1 MVTKDFVQPIERT
14 SFPSVVLLAWRKPME
29 REFRIILLVCAAL
42 VMLGCG
48 ADGTDG
54 GGGSAGTGGAAGMLG
69 TPALDP
75 LDSAARFAVVSTDFS
90 SSSIAMLDEDFVV
103 IDESWLSS
111 GTTYPGLVASLS
123 GDVVLPNRQ
132 AGDGTFA
139 VIDRFF
145 TDVVTRFFLPSGNLE
160 GQVRTHGEV
169 GDSGFSSNPQD
180 FIFVDAD
187 SAWVPRYESNLNP
200 AASPENRG
208 NDLIEINP
216 SDMSATGARI
226 DLSTLDTSA
235 TVMAGEGS
243 AEVDVF
249 ARPSRGVLVGSTM
262 VLGLDRI
269 SAGFEAAGSGM
280 VAVVDLEDDSI
291 VGLEL
296 SGLASCGNA
305 VPVPEAPSKVLVA
318 CVGFAQPFGDEP
330 QVRASAGLVLLE
342 VGASGV
348 QIERSWRLADHPSA
362 AIAVNS
368 VIAIDDRRALGVATG
383 NFVDTVDQLYLIDL
397 VTGDQELVLESG
409 GSFVIG
415 LSAYDPDSRILY
427 VPDAFENAVIE
438 LGADDDGFVELGST
452 EIAPGL
458 GLPPSKVYLL
468 D

>member
-1 MVTKDFVQPIERT
+1 
-14 SFPSVVLLAWRKPME
+14 ME
-29 REFRIILLVCAAL
+29 RVFRIILLICAAL
-42 VMLGCG
+42 AVVGCG
-48 ADGTDG
+48 EEGTDG
-54 GGGSAGTGGAAGMLG
+54 GGAGAGTGGAAGSGGSAGRAGAGGEGGMLG
-69 TPALDP
+69 TAALEP
-75 LDSAARFAVVSTDFS
+75 LDEAPRFAVVSTDFS

-132 AGDGTFA
+132 AGDGTFT

-145 TDVVTRFFLPSGNLE
+145 TDVVTRFFLPSGNLN
-160 GQVRTHGEV
+160 GQVRTHGAAS
-169 GDSGFSSNPQD
+169 DSGFSSNPQD

-187 SAWVPRYESNLNP
+187 SAWVPRYEVNLNP
-200 AASPENRG
+200 VASPENRG

-226 DLSTLDTSA
+226 DLSPFDTSVTIPSGDA
-235 TVMAGEGS
+235 ST
-243 AEVDVF
+243 EVDVF
-249 ARPSRGVLVGSTM
+249 ARPSRGILFGTTM

-269 SAGFEAAGSGM
+269 SAGFDAAGSGM
-280 VAVVDLEDDSI
+280 VAVIDLEDHSV

-330 QVRASAGLVLLE
+330 QVRASSGLVLLDI
-342 VGASGV
+342 GV
-348 QIERSWRLADHPSA
+348 AGVEIERIWRVADDPSA
-362 AIAVNS
+362 AISVNS

-409 GSFVIG
+409 GSFVTGIG
-415 LSAYDPDSRILY
+415 LSAYDPDSRMLY
-427 VPDAFENAVIE
+427 VPDAFRNVVVE
-438 LGADDDGFVELGST
+438 LAADDDGFVEVGST

-458 GLPPSKVYLL
+458 SLPPSKVYLL